1 MKHHARPF
9 LDWSCKKYMNKYY
22 TTLELNKILEK
33 LSNECS
39 NEKSKQ
45 MALNIEPC
53 SDFETVKAE
62 LQKTSQAFELSV
74 RFGTPPFLNFKDVCP
89 SLKRANSG
97 SILSLREMLNI
108 LQMLNQISMLSDWY
122 KHCEEMQTDLDY
134 LFSRLMPNKY
144 LQNRLETSILTE
156 DELSDSASPQLAT
169 IRKKIARAGMNLRSS
184 LDKMIRSENVQK
196 CLQDNI
202 VTIRDG
208 RFVLPVKSEHRN
220 DIKGLIHDTSAT
232 GQTIFIEPVSVVE
245 ANNEIKLLQSQE
257 HDEIER
263 IIAELSSLCGESADI
278 LIENYEVCTTLNLY
292 FAKSSLG
299 AKMKATIPHL
309 TDDGVINLRK
319 ARHPLIDVNKVV
331 PINISLGKDYSCLI
345 ITGPNTGGKT
355 VALKTVGLL
364 TAMTMCGLMIPVSD
378 GSQIS
383 VFENILV
390 DIGDSQSIEQ
400 NLSTFSAHMTNVIKI
415 INKANENSLIIID
428 ELGSGTDPLE
438 GSALAISIIE
448 RLKSQN
454 AKLLITT
461 HYQELKMYALNT
473 PQVENASCEFNIQTM
488 KPTYRI
494 IIGSA
499 GKSNAF
505 EISKSLGMPIDVID
519 SAKNLIDD
527 DSKEF
532 EKIIEKLENSRL
544 ELENKNAEIEKLRIE
559 IKENSNKVKS
569 ELEEIQ
575 KTKDIELEKARQTAM
590 TIIER
595 TKAQSNALI
604 DELETIRRQQNKE
617 NFGEKV
623 SNAKRGVKG
632 KFNKMY
638 DTANPITDRPVYD
651 DNYTLPRELKQG
663 DSVFITNL
671 NKKGIV
677 ASKPDKNGS
686 IFVQVGIMRTKVSI
700 ENLRLIEKPNIKEN
714 KSTNRVSKKII
725 SKVDRKV
732 SMECDIRGRSADE
745 GVYEMDAYIDSA
757 VLSGLKTI
765 TIIHGKGTGILRKAV
780 HNRLRNHPNV
790 KSFRLG
796 VYGEGEDGVTIVELK

>member
-1 MKHHARPF
+1 
-9 LDWSCKKYMNKYY
+9 MNKYY

-39 NEKSKQ
+39 NEKSKH

-53 SDFETVKAE
+53 SDFETVKEE
-62 LQKTSQAFELSV
+62 LLKTSQAFELSV

-97 SILSLREMLNI
+97 GILSLREMLNI
-108 LQMLNQISMLSDWY
+108 LQMLNQISMLYDWY
-122 KHCEEMQTDLDY
+122 KHCEDMQTDLDY
-134 LFSRLMPNKY
+134 LFSRLIPNKY

-156 DELSDSASPQLAT
+156 DELSDSASPQLAS
-169 IRKKIARAGMNLRSS
+169 IRKKITKAGINLRSS
-184 LDKMIRSENVQK
+184 LDKMVRSETVQK
-196 CLQDNI
+196 CLQDNV

-208 RFVLPVKSEHRN
+208 RFVLPVKAEHRN

-232 GQTIFIEPVSVVE
+232 GQTIFIEPVSVVD

-263 IIAELSSLCGESADI
+263 IIEELSSLCGESAEI
-278 LIENYEVCTTLNLY
+278 IIENYEVCATLNLY

-299 AKMKATIPHL
+299 TKMKATIPKL
-309 TDDGVINLRK
+309 SNDGVINLRK
-319 ARHPLIDVNKVV
+319 ARHPLIDKDKVV
-331 PINISLGKDYSCLI
+331 PINISLGEDYSCLI

-415 INKANENSLIIID
+415 IDTANDNSLIIID

-448 RLKSQN
+448 KLKSKN
-454 AKLLITT
+454 SKLLITT

-473 PQVENASCEFNIQTM
+473 PMVENASCEFDIQTM

-494 IIGSA
+494 IIGSP

-505 EISKSLGMPIDVID
+505 EISSSLGMPTDVIQN
-519 SAKNLIDD
+519 AKNLIDD
-527 DSKEF
+527 DSKHF

-544 ELENKNAEIEKLRIE
+544 ELESKNQEIEKLRLE
-559 IKENSNKVKS
+559 IKENSEKVKS

-575 KTKDIELEKARQTAM
+575 KTKDEELEKARQTAM

-595 TKAQSNALI
+595 TKAQSNSLI
-604 DELETIRRQQNKE
+604 DELEQIRRQQNKE
-617 NFGEKV
+617 NFGDMV
-623 SNAKRGVKG
+623 SKAKKG
-632 KFNKMY
+632 TKSRFNKMY
-638 DTANPITDRPVYD
+638 DTANPVTDRLAYN

-663 DSVFITNL
+663 DTVFITNL

-677 ASKPDKNGS
+677 SSKPDKNG
-686 IFVQVGIMRTKVSI
+686 IVFVQIGIMRTKVNL
-700 ENLRLIEKPNIKEN
+700 ENLRLIEKQDTKEQ
-714 KSTNRVSKKII
+714 KSNGRVSKKIV
-725 SKVDRKV
+725 SKVDRNV
-732 SMECDIRGRSADE
+732 SMECDIRGRASDE
-745 GVYEMDAYIDSA
+745 GVYEMDAFIDNA
-757 VLSGLKTI
+757 IMSGLKTV
-765 TIIHGKGTGILRKAV
+765 TIIHGKGTGVLRKAV
-780 HNRLRNHPNV
+780 HNRLKNHPNV

-796 VYGEGEDGVTIVELK
+796 IYGEGEDGVTIVELK